1 MLNSPEC
8 RYILG
13 ILENNLPAH
22 LKYHTVAHTLDVCT
36 QAEFIAAQEG
46 VKGREL
52 ELLLVAAAYHDSG
65 YLYQREGH
73 EIRSCDIAGES
84 LQKFNYGGRDIEM
97 INSVIMATKLPQSP
111 ESLIGQIICDA
122 DLDYLGRDD
131 FFETGE
137 GLYQE
142 MLYYGIVSNEKEWN
156 QLQLSFLESHHFFTE
171 TSKRNRNEKK
181 QENINALRA
190 KLGIS

>member
-8 RYILG
+8 RHILV
-13 ILENNLPAH
+13 ILEKDLPGH
-22 LKYHTVAHTLDVCT
+22 LKYHTVAHTMDVYNR
-36 QAEFIAAQEG
+36 AEAIAGQEG
-46 VKGREL
+46 ITGREL

-65 YLYQREGH
+65 YLYLREGH
-73 EIRSCDIAGES
+73 ENKSCNIAEES
-84 LQKFNYGGRDIEM
+84 LRNFDYSADEIGVIR
-97 INSVIMATKLPQSP
+97 SVIMATQLPQNP
-111 ESLIGQIICDA
+111 KSLIEQIICDA

-156 QLQLSFLESHHFFTE
+156 QLQLNFLESHHFFTE